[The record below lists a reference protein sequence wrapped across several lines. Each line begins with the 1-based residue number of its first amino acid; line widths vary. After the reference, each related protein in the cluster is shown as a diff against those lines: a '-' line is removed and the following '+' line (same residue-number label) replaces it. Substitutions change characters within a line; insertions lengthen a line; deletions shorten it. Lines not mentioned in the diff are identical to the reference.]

1 MSKELRVWKRSY
13 GQYASSNYG
22 SHTQVV
28 MIGSMNFYFSYD
40 TIVAFENG
48 VALYCS
54 ENVWST
60 TTGKHLN
67 WIQPDKKRR
76 IPHEEFKV
84 KLTEVLKQHN
94 FVIN

>member
-1 MSKELRVWKRSY
+1 MRTTVRKVNY
-13 GQYASSNYG
+13 GDYSSDNYG
-22 SHTQVV
+22 SHTQRIH
-28 MIGSMNFYFSYD
+28 IGNLTLWFSYD
-40 TIVAFENG
+40 TVVAFENG

-76 IPHEEFKV
+76 IPSEQFEIE
-84 KLTEVLKQHN
+84 LRALLRQHN
-94 FVIN
+94 LTFD